1 MARWMNQFTR
11 IAYSSMKKLWNKYS
25 RVGLHSERNWLQTS
39 ALIDST
45 ELRHTENKFILNKFL
60 TRCYGCLFKR
70 SEK

>member
-1 MARWMNQFTR
+1 M
-11 IAYSSMKKLWNKYS
+11 
-25 RVGLHSERNWLQTS
+25 GLHSERNWLQTS